1 MSRRYVHPRSDDT
14 LESIADREL
23 GDDHLGAGADGA
35 DQLLAWN
42 LHLAPRRG
50 MVLPSDIVFL
60 EPPAPR

>member
-1 MSRRYVHPRSDDT
+1 MNRRYLHPQQGDT
-14 LESIADREL
+14 LASIAEREL
-23 GDDHLGAGADGA
+23 GELPEGSDGA

-42 LHLAPRRG
+42 LHLAARPG